1 MTDKHA
7 VNDHDDD
14 PEFDRLIEESS
25 LGTTAARRLRG
36 RVSAAQVEKVRRLA
50 ERGEVLHGDSGADVR
65 VGVAKGPAGQR
76 EIFVRF
82 KWTQASVIAIFRE
95 IVAHALAVD
104 QDAIDVDRPLIEQG
118 LDPMAMIDTRGVIER
133 AFGVPLPPEMIWKQ
147 RSTVAQLAD
156 YVLAEH
162 SAVLPAQAGHDPNP
176 VAPPASSSPDSQDML
191 GSTFSKGTGPTS
203 D

>member
-1 MTDKHA
+1 MTDKRGA
-7 VNDHDDD
+7 NNDYDD

-25 LGTTAARRLRG
+25 LGTAGARQLRG

-50 ERGEVLHGDSGADVR
+50 ERGEVLHGDSGADVQ
-65 VGVAKGPAGQR
+65 VGVANGPAGQR
-76 EIFVRF
+76 EIFATF
-82 KWTQASVIAIFRE
+82 KWTQASIVAIFRE

-118 LDPMAMIDTRGVIER
+118 LDSMAMIDTRGVIER
-133 AFGVPLPPEMIWKQ
+133 AFGVPLPPAMIWEQ

-162 SAVLPAQAGHDPNP
+162 SAVLPAQAGHDPDP
-176 VAPPASSSPDSQDML
+176 VAPPASQDML
-191 GSTFSKGTGPTS
+191 GSTFGKGVGPTS
-203 D
+203 A